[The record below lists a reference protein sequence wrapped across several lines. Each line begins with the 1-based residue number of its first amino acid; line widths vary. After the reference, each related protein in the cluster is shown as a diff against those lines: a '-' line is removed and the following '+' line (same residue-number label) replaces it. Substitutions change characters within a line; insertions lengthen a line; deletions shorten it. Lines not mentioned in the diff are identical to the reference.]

1 MTNTVAITDVF
12 ENALNSLH
20 TLNPYE
26 QTIIAGNIAQLEY
39 IDDLIKRK
47 NSKKNFESLAN
58 HLAAEIYR
66 KTAVADIMQLSAIYY
81 KGKKAGFD
89 VSRLRNAMHNN
100 GDWLMEEQ
108 SKIMKNN
115 KF

>member
-1 MTNTVAITDVF
+1 MNNTVAITDVF

-20 TLNPYE
+20 TLNSYE
-26 QTIIAGNIAQLEY
+26 QAIIAGNIAQLEY

-47 NSKKNFESLAN
+47 NSKRTFEALVN
-58 HLAAEIYR
+58 EIAAEIYK
-66 KTAVADIMQLSAIYY
+66 KTAIVDIMQMSAIYY

-108 SKIMKNN
+108 TKTMKNKN
-115 KF
+115 F

>member
-1 MTNTVAITDVF
+1 MIEQIAITDVY
-12 ENALNSLH
+12 ENAINTLH
-20 TLNPYE
+20 TMTPYD
-26 QTIIAGNIAQLEY
+26 QSIIAGNIAQLEY

-47 NSKKNFESLAN
+47 NSKRTFEALAN
-58 HLAAEIYR
+58 EIAGQIYK
-66 KTAVADIMQLSAIYY
+66 KTAIVDIMQLSAIYY

-100 GDWLMEEQ
+100 GAWLMEEQ
-108 SKIMKNN
+108 AKIMENN